1 MIGIQINILH
11 LIALTKFVDI
21 GRFIQNKNFKTD
33 DNDTKNKHK
42 MAIISTLF
50 VAIQSLQIC
59 TKNLF
64 VDIHTDKT
72 NMNCVKIKYTC
83 ILTHRSF

>member
-11 LIALTKFVDI
+11 LLALTQFVDI
-21 GRFIQNKNFKTD
+21 GHFIQNKNFKTD
-33 DNDTKNKHK
+33 YNDTKIRHK
-42 MAIISTLF
+42 MTIISTLF
-50 VAIQSLQIC
+50 VVIQSVQIC

-72 NMNCVKIKYTC
+72 NMNCVIIKYTC
-83 ILTHRSF
+83 ILTHRSY